1 SFFRLSNLYKCVEYL
16 TMMKPANESS
26 WNNHFEYERNFVKCA
41 EDENDKIIFKSSTF
55 TVNNNTKWHLKL
67 YIHGYENDAKD
78 FIGIFTYFDNI
89 NEEPVEIFASQIYFL
104 VNSDGRK
111 IKLGRVRMH
120 KFIAIT
126 LNNWGCEKLCEK
138 KKLLDNP
145 NVYLP
150 NDELTIICQ
159 LNIMGDKNVS
169 INNYHIPKLI
179 NNHFSDNFT
188 KFYMNKKFSDVT
200 LILYDERIP
209 AHKAILSAKSPIFAS
224 MFDDNNINEER
235 NNLNKE
241 IIIDD
246 FNPETFKAMLHYIY
260 TNEIK
265 DVDRLALNLLW
276 TANKYEVKE
285 LKEIC
290 EKTLCQKIIID
301 NATDY
306 LVYSNL
312 FHAETLMKYCQEFI
326 HAHIEEIMKT
336 PKYEAMEKRY
346 PELIAD
352 LYRSSVMGNQ
362 RKKMRIHEII

>member
-1 SFFRLSNLYKCVEYL
+1 MIICICELYIWQPFLFDIISSNFILSFFRLSNLYKCVEYL

-126 LNNWGCEKLCEK
+126 LNNWGCEKL
-138 KKLLDNP
+138 
-145 NVYLP
+145 Y
-150 NDELTIICQ
+150 
-159 LNIMGDKNVS
+159 
-169 INNYHIPKLI
+169 
-179 NNHFSDNFT
+179 NFT

-362 RKKMRIHEII
+362 HLIIKLIISSLPHL